1 MFTIQEVSRQ
11 DGARWCLVVALDPS
25 DPFRARKVLG
35 SMRLMSNRTGAS
47 MFNDL
52 GHWGVEVVPPL
63 QETQGSIFVN

>member
-1 MFTIQEVSRQ
+1 M
-11 DGARWCLVVALDPS
+11 VALDPS